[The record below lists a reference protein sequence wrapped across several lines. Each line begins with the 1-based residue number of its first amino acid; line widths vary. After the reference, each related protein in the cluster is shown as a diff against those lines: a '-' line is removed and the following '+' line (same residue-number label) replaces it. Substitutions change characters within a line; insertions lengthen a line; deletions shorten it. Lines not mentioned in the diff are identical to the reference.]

1 LEEWQLMLQLLPT
14 ATNKQTNKQ
23 NKTKTPNL
31 RNDFETFCLV
41 ASNEFLITSFALVS
55 YTPH

>member
-1 LEEWQLMLQLLPT
+1 MLQLLPT
-14 ATNKQTNKQ
+14 ATNKETNKQ

-41 ASNEFLITSFALVS
+41 ASNEFLITSFAWYLTLHTS
-55 YTPH
+55 TWG